1 MTGSMISGIFV
12 VVLLVVVLLAAVLG
26 YYFIKNKKYKD
37 DHGTVSI
44 NPDYHSNLSSSKLFY
59 LVCNHD
65 SVWLEYVP
73 DEWEVARDNVVILRE
88 LGQGSFGMVYE
99 GLLRNTVPNQPEV
112 KCAIKTVNEKANVK
126 ERMEFLTEASV
137 MK

>member
-1 MTGSMISGIFV
+1 MISGIFV

-65 SVWLEYVP
+65 SV
-73 DEWEVARDNVVILRE
+73 
-88 LGQGSFGMVYE
+88 
-99 GLLRNTVPNQPEV
+99 
-112 KCAIKTVNEKANVK
+112 
-126 ERMEFLTEASV
+126 
-137 MK
+137 